1 MNDQNEEDEREA
13 KRPNIINK
21 YEQQFCSH
29 TWIEREVR
37 NGPRRGLY
45 YRCAD
50 IIGHAIYKPSK
61 RKRACDRGQTFA
73 RYNVYR

>member
-1 MNDQNEEDEREA
+1 MARDEA
-13 KRPNIINK
+13 FIIK
-21 YEQQFCSH
+21 
-29 TWIEREVR
+29 
-37 NGPRRGLY
+37 G
-45 YRCAD
+45 AD